1 MAAVRQGDVPVQGWS
16 PGSAPTEA
24 PGRHPTDD
32 RAPRGHSPTVVDPA
46 GTGTPAFAAPGLVLL
61 AAVAVYAGYHWLRLI
76 PSGAP
81 RPTAI
86 VLTVAVVP
94 ATYALTRHLS
104 GRATGRVRS
113 VARSCAV
120 LLPALWIVLLVVHRG
135 VVADVLG
142 VVSLAL
148 ALSSVALAGLAE
160 TGDHRRTGP
169 Y

>member
-1 MAAVRQGDVPVQGWS
+1 
-16 PGSAPTEA
+16 
-24 PGRHPTDD
+24 
-32 RAPRGHSPTVVDPA
+32 
-46 GTGTPAFAAPGLVLL
+46 
-61 AAVAVYAGYHWLRLI
+61 VYAGYHWLRLI

-148 ALSSVALAGLAE
+148 ALSSVALAVLAE
-160 TGDHRRTGP
+160 TGEHRRTGP
-169 Y
+169 TDRHRRLAAPDQPPVDRVAPALYRQTG